1 MLFRPNKVNKIIKFI
16 KDENGNVLLK
26 KIDDTLITSFNPI
39 QNLVKIPAEPNR
51 FKIQSTA
58 SFGANPFILD
68 YTQVNINL
76 CEPQIMAIDFKTF
89 LVELARKFFCNSC
102 CKKTSS
108 APTPYSFLNKES
120 SNAPIGGDTI

>member
-1 MLFRPNKVNKIIKFI
+1 MNTIIKFI

-58 SFGANPFILD
+58 SFGTSPFILD

-89 LVELARKFFCNSC
+89 LVELAKKFFYNSC
-102 CKKTSS
+102 CKKKYIPS
-108 APTPYSFLNKES
+108 TPYNYLNKES